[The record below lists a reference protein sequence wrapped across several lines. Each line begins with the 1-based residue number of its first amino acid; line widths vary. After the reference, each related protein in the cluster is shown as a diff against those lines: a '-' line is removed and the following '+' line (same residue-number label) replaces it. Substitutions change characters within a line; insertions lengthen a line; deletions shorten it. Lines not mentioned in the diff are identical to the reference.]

1 MIHATPFAD
10 VIQPFR
16 IEDLGL
22 RGRLVRLGATLQSI
36 LDPHGYPEAVARL
49 MGETLALTTVLA
61 SALRFD
67 GVFKFQ
73 TQGDGPLSLMVAD
86 ITSDGSLRGYARYDA
101 RRLAAAEGTAEA
113 PVPRLLGAGRM
124 AVTLDH
130 GPAAQQYQ
138 GMTELTGPRLVDCAH
153 TYFRQCEPLET
164 AISLAATAGDG
175 GAARA
180 AALMVQRPRPEG
192 GGDVDD
198 EAEDE
203 WRHAVALTSSVTA
216 AELLDSAIQPAQLL
230 YRLYHEEGVRLFRT
244 RPVRHACRCSRAKV
258 AATLRRFPAAE
269 LDAMAENG
277 EIAVT
282 CEFCKAEYHFSR
294 QDLADGPPS

>member
-1 MIHATPFAD
+1 MTDVTPFAD

-22 RGRLVRLGATLQSI
+22 RGRLVRLGSTLESI
-36 LDPHGYPEAVARL
+36 LGPHGYPEAVARL

-61 SALRFD
+61 SALKFD
-67 GVFKFQ
+67 GVFKLQ

-101 RRLAAAEGTAEA
+101 GRVAAAEGVAEA
-113 PVPRLLGAGRM
+113 PVPRLLGAGRL

-130 GPAAQQYQ
+130 GPNAQQYQ
-138 GMTELTGPRLVDCAH
+138 GMTELTGPRLADCAH

-164 AISLAATAGDG
+164 AISLAAVVGDAGAD
-175 GAARA
+175 RA
-180 AALMVQRPRPEG
+180 AALMVQRLRPEG
-192 GGDVDD
+192 DTETDD
-198 EAEDE
+198 EADDE
-203 WRHAVALTSSVTA
+203 WRRAVALTSSVTA
-216 AELLDSAIQPAQLL
+216 AELLDAAIQPARLL
-230 YRLYHEEGVRLFRT
+230 YRLYHEEGVRLYRV

-269 LDAMAENG
+269 LESMVEDGA
-277 EIAVT
+277 ITVT
-282 CEFCKAEYHFSR
+282 CEFCKTEYRFPIHT
-294 QDLADGPPS
+294 LADLS